1 MFVMVE
7 KNYQFLSEALSQ
19 LGFGDNL
26 NDALRTKMKLG
37 MPEFD
42 LKASDEY
49 GKDKVIYALKFG
61 KKEDGEFYFLN
72 AYHAKLTKENGEV
85 LEQNFPLF
93 QQRGFTADETYN
105 MLSGRAVYNSFRKDG
120 EVISR
125 WSRLDFNSQNDKG
138 NFPIK
143 SYYDNKSNFNLVKEL
158 SKLPLMANTQEDKE
172 TLIRNLQKGNLEP
185 VVVKQQGNRERMF
198 IEATPQHQRI
208 TAYNDK
214 MEKVNLVHNRMQVVQ
229 DEKLDGKLPETT
241 KKLMEKAN
249 TPSHDEQPKKKVS

>member
-19 LGFGDNL
+19 LGFADTL
-26 NDALRTKMKLG
+26 NDALGTKMKLG
-37 MPEFD
+37 MPEFE
-42 LKASDEY
+42 LKAKDSY
-49 GKDKVIYALKFG
+49 GKDEVIYALKFG

-85 LEQNFPLF
+85 LAQNFPLF

-105 MLSGRAVYNSFRKDG
+105 MLSGRSVYNSFRKDG
-120 EVISR
+120 QEISR

-172 TLIRNLQKGNLEP
+172 TLIR
-185 VVVKQQGNRERMF
+185 
-198 IEATPQHQRI
+198 
-208 TAYNDK
+208 
-214 MEKVNLVHNRMQVVQ
+214 
-229 DEKLDGKLPETT
+229 
-241 KKLMEKAN
+241 
-249 TPSHDEQPKKKVS
+249 